1 LYVAYCCTD
10 IGSRSIEIT
19 NLVVEVKDRAAAK
32 EAVAMEEIA
41 PTAANKQADLAI
53 REGVIRHKPAAHL
66 IVEIDCLVRRDLH
79 A

>member
-1 LYVAYCCTD
+1 
-10 IGSRSIEIT
+10 
-19 NLVVEVKDRAAAK
+19 
-32 EAVAMEEIA
+32 MEEIA